1 MSRKSNRFT
10 RDFGTAVRDV
20 DETFE
25 PNELQNPTPWPLI
38 AIAVLL
44 ALWGAVTLYLDAK
57 ANRAGEASQRSRQS
71 VEDGTA
77 DARTTPLEV
86 ANAEGDRSAAQG
98 AALFGTYC
106 ATCHQSNGSGV
117 RGAIPPLSGSRYVL
131 ANADV
136 PTAIVLRGIVGP
148 LDVNDVNYSGRMPT
162 FHAVLSDK
170 EVAQILTHVR
180 SAWSNGAEPVHPEQV
195 AAVRSRFQREL
206 DQPWAGGAGLH
217 ATFDIPPIA
226 ADDLLGTTSTAA
238 QGDGHSG
245 DPK

>member
-1 MSRKSNRFT
+1 MSRKSSRFT

-44 ALWGAVTLYLDAK
+44 ALWGGVTLYLDAK

-71 VEDGTA
+71 VKDGTA
-77 DARTTPLEV
+77 DARTTSLEV
-86 ANAEGDRSAAQG
+86 ADAQGDRSAAQG

-106 ATCHQSNGSGV
+106 ATCHQANGSGV

-148 LDVNDVNYSGRMPT
+148 LDVNNVNYSGRMPT
-162 FHAVLSDK
+162 FHSVLNDK
-170 EVAQILTHVR
+170 EVALILTHVR
-180 SAWSNGAEPVHPEQV
+180 SAWSNDAEPVAPEQV
-195 AAVRSRFQREL
+195 AAVRTRFQPDL
-206 DQPWAGGAGLH
+206 DHPWAGGEGLH
-217 ATFDIPPIA
+217 ETFDIPPVA
-226 ADDLLGTTSTAA
+226 ADGLIGTTSATA
-238 QGDGHSG
+238 QDDGHSG
-245 DPK
+245 EPQ